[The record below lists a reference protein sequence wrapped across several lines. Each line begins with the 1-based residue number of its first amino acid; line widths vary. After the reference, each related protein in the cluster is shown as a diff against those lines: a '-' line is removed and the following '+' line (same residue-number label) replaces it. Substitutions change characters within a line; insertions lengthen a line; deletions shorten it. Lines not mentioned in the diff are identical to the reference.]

1 MQLNLKIKE
10 DCVECNFLKPKIE
23 ALEKY
28 ILKVEERLELKDMAY
43 YTNNTAPTVQSEYLE
58 KICNSKYIRYL
69 LKQNLPKQNV
79 INVSMLEEMLQ
90 EVKHVHSCDVC
101 CDREFKRHNGKEF

>member
-28 ILKVEERLELKDMAY
+28 ILKVKERLELKDMAY
-43 YTNNTAPTVQSEYLE
+43 NTNNTAPTVQSEYLE
-58 KICNSKYIRYL
+58 KFAILNI
-69 LKQNLPKQNV
+69 
-79 INVSMLEEMLQ
+79 
-90 EVKHVHSCDVC
+90 
-101 CDREFKRHNGKEF
+101 